1 MEIMPVI
8 QWLQHHAVV
17 AMTALF
23 VVIVVLTYRPRDKSK
38 IERYGSL
45 PLGDDR

>member
-1 MEIMPVI
+1 MEIMPII
-8 QWLQHHAVV
+8 QWMQHHSVV

-38 IERYGSL
+38 IERHGSM
-45 PLGDDR
+45 PLEDDR